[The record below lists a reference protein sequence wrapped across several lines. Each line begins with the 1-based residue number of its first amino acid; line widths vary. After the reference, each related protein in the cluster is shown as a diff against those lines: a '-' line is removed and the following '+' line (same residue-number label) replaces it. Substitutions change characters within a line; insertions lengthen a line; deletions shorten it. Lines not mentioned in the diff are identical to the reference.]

1 MNMNLNNFGIIGFG
15 SAGNL
20 IYNIFGKK
28 TRIYDSKVRRVLQV
42 KPKSYK
48 NDLSILIQ
56 KSDLIFISTPD
67 DKIKGVIKK
76 IINLNLKI
84 KGKLFLHMSG
94 VLDSSIL
101 TPLYKLG
108 ALIGAVHPAISIVDV
123 KWIIEN
129 KDDFIWTIEAE
140 KKVRT
145 RVRKLFLKKGIKI
158 SSIEKEVKLIYH
170 LGCVFLSNLPV
181 FNPVYG
187 GVILRETGLPEPVIK
202 KISSGLLA
210 CLEHNLTCIGGRKS
224 ITGPI
229 MRGDIHTIELHLE
242 YLKDR
247 KEIHNWYLNKC
258 REAAQRYNIKNLKS
272 L

>member
-1 MNMNLNNFGIIGFG
+1 MSMNLNNLGVIGFG
-15 SAGNL
+15 RAGNL

-48 NDLSILIQ
+48 NDLSILVQ

-84 KGKLFLHMSG
+84 KGKLFLHLSG

-108 ALIGAVHPAISIVDV
+108 ALTGAVHPAISIVDI

-129 KDDFIWTIEAE
+129 KDNFIWTIESE

-145 RVRKLFLKKGIKI
+145 SVRRLFNKKGINI
-158 SSIEKEVKLIYH
+158 FPIEKDVKLIYH

-187 GVILRETGLPEPVIK
+187 GVILRETGLPEPIIK

-210 CLEHNLTCIGGRKS
+210 CLEHNLIHIGGQKS

-229 MRGDIHTIELHLE
+229 IRGDIRTIEMHLE

-247 KEIHNWYLNKC
+247 KEIHAWYLTKC
-258 REAAQRYNIKNLKS
+258 REASRKYNIKKLES

>member
-1 MNMNLNNFGIIGFG
+1 MSMNLNNIGIIGFG
-15 SAGNL
+15 RAGNL

-28 TRIYDSKVRRVLQV
+28 TRLFDSKIRRVLKV
-42 KPKSYK
+42 KPKSYQ
-48 NDLSILIQ
+48 NILSILVR

-76 IINLNLKI
+76 IISLNLKI
-84 KGKLFLHMSG
+84 KGKLFLHLSG
-94 VLDSSIL
+94 ILDSSIL
-101 TPLYKLG
+101 MPLYKLG
-108 ALIGAVHPAISIVDV
+108 ALTGAVHPAISIVDV
-123 KWIIEN
+123 EWILKN
-129 KDDFIWTIEAE
+129 KDNFIWTIEAE

-145 RVRKLFLKKGIKI
+145 QVRRLFLKNGIKI
-158 SSIEKEVKLIYH
+158 SPIRKEAKLTYH

-187 GVILRETGLPEPVIK
+187 GVILRETGLPEPIIK
-202 KISSGLLA
+202 KISSGLLS
-210 CLEHNLTCIGGRKS
+210 CLEHNIIYIGGRES

-229 MRGDIHTIELHLE
+229 MRGDIRTIEMHLE

-247 KEIHNWYLNKC
+247 KEMHDWYLKKC
-258 REAAQRYNIKNLKS
+258 REASRKYNIKKLES